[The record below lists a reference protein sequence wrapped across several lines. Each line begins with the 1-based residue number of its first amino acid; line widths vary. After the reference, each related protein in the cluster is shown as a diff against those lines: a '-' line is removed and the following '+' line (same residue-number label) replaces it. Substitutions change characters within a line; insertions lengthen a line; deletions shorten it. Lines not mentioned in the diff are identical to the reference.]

1 MTFPESFLHYVWKFR
16 LFDHQLL
23 KTTDKEP
30 IEIYHPGFH
39 NRHSGPDFSESRIKI
54 GNNIWFGQAE
64 IHLKS
69 SDWIRH
75 QHHLDAA
82 YDNVILHIVYEH
94 DQDIRR
100 IDGSIIPTLELSGRI
115 SEEIIQNSMN
125 LLLSSELIPCS
136 TQIEAVPDLVIQ
148 MWLERLAIDRLEY
161 KTEIIK
167 LELDKNQFDW
177 ENTLYVFLARNFGSS
192 INAEPFELLAKS
204 LPLKTLNKHRDNLLQ
219 IEAMLFGQAGFL
231 EECYVEDYPLKLKN
245 EFKHLSKKFN
255 LRPIR
260 LSSWKFGRMRPA
272 AFPTIRIALFAQ
284 LIFNSKPL
292 FSTLLQTENL
302 EDLKIIF
309 DLKVS
314 EYWLTHYRFEDETEK
329 RQNKSLGGASF
340 YNIVINT
347 FVPFLFLYG
356 KRMKEES
363 YCDRALRWLE
373 TIEAEKNVITEMWS
387 SLGLEIIN
395 AHQSQALI
403 HLKKHYCDQKQCLHC
418 AIGNK
423 LIASKSELGKIPKT
437 TKATSY

>member
-16 LFDHQLL
+16 LFDHQAL
-23 KTTDKEP
+23 KSTDKEN
-30 IEIYHPGFH
+30 IEIFHPGFH
-39 NRHSGPDFSESRIKI
+39 NRHSGPDFSEARIKI
-54 GNNIWFGQAE
+54 GTTTWFGQAE

-69 SDWIRH
+69 SDWIKH
-75 QHHLDAA
+75 QHHLDSA

-94 DQDIRR
+94 DQDIHRK
-100 IDGSIIPTLELSGRI
+100 DGSIIPTIELSGRI

-125 LLLSSELIPCS
+125 LLLSSAQIPCNS
-136 TQIEAVPDLVIQ
+136 QIEVIPDLVIQ

-167 LELDKNQFDW
+167 IELEKNHFDW
-177 ENTLYVFLARNFGSS
+177 ENTLYIFLARNFGSS
-192 INAEPFELLAKS
+192 VNAEPFELLAKS
-204 LPLKTLNKHRDNLLQ
+204 LPLRILNKHRDHLFQ

-231 EECYVEDYPLKLKN
+231 DDNFVENYPAKLKI
-245 EFKHLSKKFN
+245 EYRHLAQKFN
-255 LRPIR
+255 LTPIR
-260 LSSWKFGRMRPA
+260 QSSWKFGRMRPA

-284 LIFNSKPL
+284 LIFNRKPL
-292 FSTLLQTENL
+292 FSTLLDTEKL
-302 EDLKIIF
+302 EDLKTIF

-314 EYWLTHYRFEDETEK
+314 EYWLAHYRFEDKTEK
-329 RQNKSLGGASF
+329 RQNKSLGDSSF

-356 KRMKEES
+356 KRMKEDE

-373 TIEAEKNVITEMWS
+373 IVEAEKNVITDMWTN
-387 SLGLEIIN
+387 LGLEIKN

-423 LIASKSELGKIPKT
+423 LIATRSEVTKSAKL